1 MKELSAGKFV
11 EKKSRFYAHLYQI
24 DAADEITQILR
35 IHRTKYKKANHHCY
49 GLWYKEPQT
58 QIERYS
64 DDGEVGHPGRILLE
78 LLKQYQLEHHVLMIS
93 RIFGGIKLGVGG
105 VSRSFR
111 NAGRDVISLYNQDKR
126 FLE

>member
-49 GLWYKEPQT
+49 GLWYKESQT